1 MGNKNSPLCNS
12 EGYADPTAYEALKPI
27 IESEKALENKVGFLI
42 KVLKFIA
49 NEAGFEVLNR
59 IELQDKQTGR
69 VFK

>member
-12 EGYADPTAYEALKPI
+12 EGYADPTAYAALKPI
-27 IESEKALENKVGFLI
+27 IEAEKALENKVGFLI

-59 IELQDKQTGR
+59 IELQDKQSGR